1 MGKFLKGKGK
11 GNRKK
16 EIWNDEKEKLK
27 RKCEEKKKRKRQSN
41 SNGKAKNIE
50 KRNLN
55 FKREI
60 NLISIGKYLTLT
72 GQERSFPRQPSLGV
86 GGGGMHCMVHTGIHS
101 EEGFLEF
108 KKY

>member
-1 MGKFLKGKGK
+1 MGKQK
-11 GNRKK
+11 
-16 EIWNDEKEKLK
+16 ILK
-27 RKCEEKKKRKRQSN
+27 RETNTKHFFF
-41 SNGKAKNIE
+41 
-50 KRNLN
+50 N

-108 KKY
+108 NKY